1 LLLRANVPYS
11 TGFQYIYRNIGRVKN
26 EGIELS
32 LNTVNIK
39 KKNFQWESNFNISFN
54 KNKILA
60 LSEDETR
67 LLRPV
72 SWGNY
77 GSTNLY
83 IAELGG
89 PIGQFYGLIWDGL
102 YQIEDFTWQDN
113 SDPSIPHADRAY
125 MLKNTI
131 PTNGSTRST
140 IRPGDIKY
148 VDVNEDGSIS
158 SKDNVVI
165 GRGLPIHYGG
175 FNNNFTYKNL
185 SLNFLLQWW
194 YANDIMNVNRIYMEE
209 NEANRSALNHFAT
222 YADRWTY

>member
-1 LLLRANVPYS
+1 
-11 TGFQYIYRNIGRVKN
+11 
-26 EGIELS
+26 
-32 LNTVNIK
+32 
-39 KKNFQWESNFNISFN
+39 
-54 KNKILA
+54 
-60 LSEDETR
+60 
-67 LLRPV
+67 
-72 SWGNY
+72 
-77 GSTNLY
+77 
-83 IAELGG
+83 
-89 PIGQFYGLIWDGL
+89 
-102 YQIEDFTWQDN
+102 WQDN

-185 SLNFLLQWW
+185 TLNFLLQWS
-194 YANDIMNVNRIYMEE
+194 YGNDIMNANRIYLEG
-209 NEANRSALNHFAT
+209 NDANRSALNQFAT
-222 YADRWTY
+222 YADRWTYENQESQIPRVKGQGPSGYYSTRTLEDGSYLRLKTVALNYRIPNVWSDKVKLDEINVYTSAQNLWTWTNYSGMDPEVSTRNSAL